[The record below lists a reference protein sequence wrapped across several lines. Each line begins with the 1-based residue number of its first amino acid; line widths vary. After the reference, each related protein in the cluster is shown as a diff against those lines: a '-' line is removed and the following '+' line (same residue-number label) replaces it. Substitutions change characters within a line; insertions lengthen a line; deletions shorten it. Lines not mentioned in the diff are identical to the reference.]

1 MSNRHDIR
9 LALQCLLETAQ
20 AETGLTDFDDADLPR
35 RAGMVVD
42 AYKRLALSPQ
52 VEEKAAETIIDI
64 LVTRLRMT
72 EDRRRFP
79 GIAEETIEKPV
90 IVAGFARSGTTLLYS
105 LLAAD
110 PGARSPHWWDA
121 LHPTPPVGLSPE
133 HDDLRK
139 QIAHREVAEFL
150 RVCPI
155 RPAHNF
161 FYLGAEMILE
171 CYMLWGLDFRA
182 LSPFLYF
189 RVPAHPSLDPGGSS
203 LNLGA
208 DMVAT
213 YEFEKKLLQ
222 TLQWRRPTG
231 HWVLKDPTNQFY
243 LPEMQQVFPDATF
256 VWPHR
261 DPVQMFASVVE
272 LTCLMTG
279 GVAGVEIDRKV
290 MARALLDLFSAGLD
304 RILNHPIIDS
314 PRVVHVAYR
323 DMIGDTQ
330 GFARRLYDRLG
341 RAFTPQVAAN
351 IEAYRTNPNNR
362 ADLYGKFQYRLENT
376 GLSADAVREAFKP
389 YIERFDVPRDD
400 S

>member
-9 LALQCLLETAQ
+9 LDLQCLLDIAQ
-20 AETGLTDFDDADLPR
+20 QETGLADFDDDDLPN
-35 RAGMVVD
+35 RAGMAVE
-42 AYKRLALSPQ
+42 AYRRLDLPALTQ
-52 VEEKAAETIIDI
+52 EKAAESILDI
-64 LVTRLRMT
+64 MVTRLRMT
-72 EDRRRFP
+72 QDRKDYP
-79 GIAEETIEKPV
+79 GIAEETIAKPIV
-90 IVAGFARSGTTLLYS
+90 VAGFPRSGTTLLYS

-110 PGARSPHWWDA
+110 PQARSPHWWDA

-133 HDDLRK
+133 HDVLRK

-150 RVCPI
+150 RVNPI
-155 RPAHNF
+155 KPAHNF
-161 FYLGAEMILE
+161 FYLGADMILE

-208 DMVAT
+208 DMVAA
-213 YEFEKKLLQ
+213 YAFEKRLLQ

-290 MARALLDLFSAGLD
+290 MAKALLDLFAAGLD
-304 RILNHPIIDS
+304 RVLDHPIVDS
-314 PRVVHVAYR
+314 PAVVHVAYR
-323 DMIGDTQ
+323 DMTGDMQ
-330 GFARRLYDRLG
+330 GFAAKLYDRIG
-341 RAFTPQVAAN
+341 RDFTPQVAAN
-351 IEAYRTNPNNR
+351 IDAYRNDPRNR
-362 ADLYGKFQYRLENT
+362 ADLYGKFQYSLENT
-376 GLSADAVREAFKP
+376 GLSADQVREAFGP
-389 YIERFDVPRDD
+389 YIEKFDVPVDNG
-400 S
+400 